1 MAELDLNLL
10 RVLVALGDE
19 RSVSGAAVRLGKSQP
34 TVSTA
39 LGKLRAFFGD
49 PLLIRSGNTMQP
61 TPRALLLIDVARA
74 ILGRVHT
81 EIEAAPTFDPTSSIQ
96 PFALALSDVGE
107 VVFLPPIL
115 TELRRLAPKT
125 MVRSVS
131 MPPGEVAHGLED
143 GSIDLAIGYFPDLK
157 RFNFF
162 QQGLFEDTFASLI
175 RVDHPILASKLTLR
189 QYLHLDHAVV
199 RAESRTEEVIERFL
213 TSKRLRRNVV
223 LTTPHFAS
231 VPMVVAQ
238 SDLIVTIPEPLA
250 RYFSSVS
257 AHLRVVELPFRP
269 PRIELKQFW
278 HRKFHHD
285 DRNRWLRGL
294 VSKIFQLR
302 AKSSAHVRA
311 PN

>member
-10 RVLVALGDE
+10 RILVALGDE

-34 TVSTA
+34 TVSTE
-39 LGKLRAFFGD
+39 LGKLRTFFTD

-61 TPRALLLIDVARA
+61 TPRALLLIDAARA
-74 ILGRVHT
+74 VLTRVHT
-81 EIEAAPTFDPTSSIQ
+81 EIEAAPTFDPATTAQ
-96 PFALALSDVGE
+96 PVSLALSDVGE

-115 TELRRLAPKT
+115 TELRRLAPKA

-131 MPPGEVAHGLED
+131 LPPAEVSQGLED

-175 RVDHPILASKLTLR
+175 RVDHPALANKLTLK
-189 QYLHLDHAVV
+189 QYLQLDHAVV

-213 TSKRLRRNVV
+213 ASKRLRRNIV

-231 VPMVVAQ
+231 APIVVAQ
-238 SDLIVTIPEPLA
+238 SNLIVTIPVPLA
-250 RYFSSVS
+250 RYFSTVS
-257 AHLRVVELPFRP
+257 AHLRVVELPFKS

-294 VSKIFQLR
+294 ISGIFQQR
-302 AKSSAHVRA
+302 GKS
-311 PN
+311 

>member
-1 MAELDLNLL
+1 MADLDLNLL

-34 TVSTA
+34 TISGA
-39 LGKLRAFFGD
+39 LSKMRIFFND

-61 TPRALLLIDVARA
+61 TPRALGLIGAARA
-74 ILGRVHT
+74 VLGRVHI
-81 EIEAAPTFDPTSSIQ
+81 EIEAAPTFDAGTSTQ
-96 PFALALSDVGE
+96 PYRLALSDVGE
-107 VVFLPPIL
+107 VIFLPPIL
-115 TELRRLAPKT
+115 AELRRRAPNAL
-125 MVRSVS
+125 VQSVS
-131 MPPGEVAHGLED
+131 LPPAKLANGLED

-162 QQGLFEDTFASLI
+162 QQGLFEDSFASLV
-175 RVDHPILASKLTLR
+175 RVGHPALESKLTLKH
-189 QYLHLDHAVV
+189 YLQLDHAVV

-213 TSKRLRRNVV
+213 ARKRLRRKVV

-231 VPMVVAQ
+231 IPMVVAQ
-238 SDLIVTIPEPLA
+238 SDLMVTIPEPLA

-257 AHLRVVELPFRP
+257 AHVQMIELPFRP

-285 DRNRWLRGL
+285 DRNRWLRTL
-294 VSKIFQLR
+294 ISKIFHHR
-302 AKSSAHVRA
+302 S
-311 PN
+311 